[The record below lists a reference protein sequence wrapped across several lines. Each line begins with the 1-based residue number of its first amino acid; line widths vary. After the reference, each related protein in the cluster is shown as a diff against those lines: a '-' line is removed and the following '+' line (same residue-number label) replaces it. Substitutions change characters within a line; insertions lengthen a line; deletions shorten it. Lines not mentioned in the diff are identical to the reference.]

1 MPEARGGMP
10 VLIYRIEY
18 EGGGTV
24 PPSPHPVRHPS
35 CTPQSP
41 ELRDQSRT
49 RTVST
54 PGVSSRDNPN
64 PWGGDSH
71 AVSRN
76 HESWVYPNS
85 NPVPI

>member
-1 MPEARGGMP
+1 MP

-24 PPSPHPVRHPS
+24 PPSPHPARHPS

-71 AVSRN
+71 ALSRN
-76 HESWVYPNS
+76 LTRVGPILTLTLYLRAYP
-85 NPVPI
+85 